1 MYQQLSAKVER
12 VSYNA
17 AKKKTM
23 ALYKS
28 CNDKSAWD
36 IEKVEKYQKC
46 TDQISKSNHR
56 IQENIDYIKM
66 FSVNNNDD
74 ISIHNNLGRIL
85 GDQRLGRVSIVDEFL
100 V

>member
-36 IEKVEKYQKC
+36 FEKVEKYQKC

-56 IQENIDYIKM
+56 IQENIDYIKI
-66 FSVNNNDD
+66 FSVNNNDEM
-74 ISIHNNLGRIL
+74 SIHNNLGRIL
-85 GDQRLGRVSIVDEFL
+85 GDQRLGRVSIVDEFW